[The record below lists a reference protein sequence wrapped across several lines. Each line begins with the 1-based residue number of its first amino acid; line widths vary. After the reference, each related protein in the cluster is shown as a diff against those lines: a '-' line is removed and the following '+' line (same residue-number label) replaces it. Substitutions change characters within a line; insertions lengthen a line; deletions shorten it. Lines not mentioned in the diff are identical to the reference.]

1 MADSKNPPVLPEG
14 YDPELDKANK
24 GMAALEKERAA
35 AQAKLDARDQKAKD
49 KAKALMEFGAGLL
62 GRKKDAEPVK
72 KSKGGSISKAVM
84 QKAGF
89 YDKGKTE
96 KQRQDIVKKVTTKP
110 QRVAIVEKAFSTK
123 NMSHGGKVGSASK
136 RADGCAIRGKTRA

>member
-49 KAKALMEFGAGLL
+49 KAKALMDFGL
-62 GRKKDAEPVK
+62 GILKDVKEPVK
-72 KSKGGSISKAVM
+72 KAKGGMIS
-84 QKAGF
+84 
-89 YDKGKTE
+89 
-96 KQRQDIVKKVTTKP
+96 
-110 QRVAIVEKAFSTK
+110 
-123 NMSHGGKVGSASK
+123 SASK
-136 RADGCAIRGKTRA
+136 RADGCAVRGKTRGRMV

>member
-24 GMAALEKERAA
+24 GMAALEKERDA

-62 GRKKDAEPVK
+62 GRKKDEEPVK
-72 KSKGGSISKAVM
+72 KAKGGSISKAV
-84 QKAGF
+84 
-89 YDKGKTE
+89 
-96 KQRQDIVKKVTTKP
+96 
-110 QRVAIVEKAFSTK
+110 FSTK